1 MFKGKHT
8 GTLYYDEDI
17 IKCLKYMKAFIKRV
31 KTQDYYVRGFE
42 DARLIM
48 LETLDFVID
57 KLEKEIK

>member
-1 MFKGKHT
+1 MYKGKYT
-8 GTLYYDEDI
+8 GTIYYEEDI
-17 IKCLKYMKAFIKRV
+17 IKGLQYMRAFIKRV

-57 KLEKEIK
+57 KLQK